1 MNKSLGIALV
11 VIAGIIL
18 SALIFGAGLLVGR
31 SNYGSNNFGPFAMN
45 LAPASRAGV
54 GRNITNHGYAMM
66 GNGQNMMSGNGM
78 TLPPAPRAGVAYG
91 FNRMAGYT
99 SGSAT
104 NPTPLT
110 MEQARQAVESYLKG
124 LDNSDLELK
133 EIMIFDNNAYAR
145 ITEKSTGIGAME
157 LLVDP
162 ASLAVFPEYG
172 PNMMWNLKYGR
183 MSENGMTRGSRAGMG
198 GCGGMTLAQAPRAGV
213 GSYPNNSGSVS
224 ADMTVTPEKA
234 LQAAQ
239 QFLDQQ
245 LPGYKTAADADPFY
259 GYYTIDIL
267 KDGQP
272 AGMLSVNGF
281 SGQVF
286 LHTWHG
292 TFIEMFE

>member
-31 SNYGSNNFGPFAMN
+31 SNYGSTNFGPFTMT
-45 LAPASRAGV
+45 LAPAPRAGV
-54 GRNITNHGYAMM
+54 GRNFANQGFSMMGNYGMM
-66 GNGQNMMSGNGM
+66 GNGQNMMGGSGMMGNGNNM
-78 TLPPAPRAGVAYG
+78 MGGHT
-91 FNRMAGYT
+91 N
-99 SGSAT
+99 GSTANT
-104 NPTPLT
+104 TPLT
-110 MEQARQAVESYLKG
+110 IDQAKQAVESYMKG
-124 LDNSDLELK
+124 LNNSDLEIK

-162 ASLAVFPEYG
+162 SSLTVFPEYG
-172 PNMMWNLKYGR
+172 PNMMWNLKYG
-183 MSENGMTRGSRAGMG
+183 MMGGSGMMGGNGMMG
-198 GCGGMTLAQAPRAGV
+198 GRGGMMG
-213 GSYPNNSGSVS
+213 GYNNTPSIVS
-224 ADMTVTPEKA
+224 AEMTVTPEQA

-239 QFLDQQ
+239 QYLDQQ
-245 LPGYKTAADADPFY
+245 YPGYKTAEDADPFY

-267 KDGQP
+267 KDGKP
-272 AGMLSVNGF
+272 TGMLSVNGF